1 MKRLLSIAVLMLF
14 AASAFATDR
23 FNQSPEQMAL
33 ATTGRILRI
42 DLKSATLKV
51 RGAETQPSRNVPEI
65 KESLWQRIGVKIP
78 SVRMPGRIAIALPGR
93 ASKVS
98 SKSAS
103 ETINP
108 NEFLVVTTDDTLFQ
122 DGSEPLRLEDFHVGE
137 TISIHGSL
145 NGTTLKASRIAKWD

>member
-33 ATTGRILRI
+33 ATTGRILRV
-42 DLKSATLKV
+42 DLKSGTLKV
-51 RGAETQPSRNVPEI
+51 RGAESQSSKNVPEI
-65 KESLWQRIGVKIP
+65 KESLWQRIGVKMP
-78 SVRMPGRIAIALPGR
+78 SVRMPGRIAIALPGHN
-93 ASKVS
+93 SKI
-98 SKSAS
+98 SAKS

-108 NEFLVVTTDDTLFQ
+108 NEFLVITTDDTLFQ
-122 DGSEPLRLEDFHVGE
+122 DGSDPLRLEDFHVGE